1 MDLIL
6 SEERAS
12 GGGKSIGIATLNS
25 EKTLN
30 SLTFEMVQLLI
41 EKLWQWQSDDSIA
54 CVFIHGAGSKAL
66 CAGGDVQQLYRSAV
80 EQPGGP
86 CEDAEAFFEL
96 EYRMNYLLHTY
107 CKPIICWGHGIV
119 MGGGLGILAGCS
131 HRVVTEKTRMA
142 MPEVTIALFP
152 DVGGSWFLNRMPGR
166 TGLFLA
172 LTAAAMNGPDCI
184 YTGIADRFIASEL
197 QQSVLEELCALAW
210 KAESET
216 HSQQITHVLRQFEK
230 QSAEIKPAGNVAAH
244 FDIIQSLTDQDGFY
258 EIVDAITS
266 LETDDTWLARAS
278 SGLAH
283 GSPISASNIY
293 QALEKTLHMSL
304 AEVFQ
309 FELMLATNIV
319 RHPEFAEGV
328 RALLIDKDKNPRW
341 QYASVRDVP
350 RQLMD
355 DMITPPWSTNPLK
368 NIAAPNSAL

>member
-1 MDLIL
+1 MIEAAVLF
-6 SEERAS
+6 EERAS
-12 GGGKSIGIATLNS
+12 QAGKRIGIATLNS

-30 SLTFEMVQLLI
+30 SLTYDMVQLLLD
-41 EKLWQWQSDDSIA
+41 KLQQWKADDTIA
-54 CVFIHGAGSKAL
+54 CVFIRGAGEKAL
-66 CAGGDVQQLYRSAV
+66 CAGGDVQQLYQSAIK
-80 EQPGGP
+80 QPGGP
-86 CEDAEAFFEL
+86 CVKAEAFFEL
-96 EYRMNYLLHTY
+96 EYRMNYLLHSY
-107 CKPIICWGHGIV
+107 PKPIICWGHGVV

-166 TGLFLA
+166 VGLFLA
-172 LTAAAMNGPDCI
+172 LTAAQMNGPDCI
-184 YTGIADRFIASEL
+184 YTGIADRFIASTHLEAILDEITAL
-197 QQSVLEELCALAW
+197 QWGET
-210 KAESET
+210 SER
-216 HSQQITHVLRQFEK
+216 HGEQITGLLRSFEAK
-230 QSAEIKPAGNVAAH
+230 SRDLKPAGNVAAH
-244 FDIIQSLTDQDGFY
+244 FDIIQSLTDRDNFY
-258 EIVDAITS
+258 QVVDAITS
-266 LETDDTWLARAS
+266 LETTDQWLQRAS

-350 RQLMD
+350 RQLMAS
-355 DMITPPWSTNPLK
+355 MITPPWPDNPLAD
-368 NIAAPNSAL
+368 ITAQ

>member
-1 MDLIL
+1 MNEAAVLF
-6 SEERAS
+6 EERAS
-12 GGGKSIGIATLNS
+12 GAGKRIGIATLNS

-30 SLTFEMVQLLI
+30 ALTFDMVQLLLD
-41 EKLWQWQSDDSIA
+41 KLRQWQSDDTIA
-54 CVFIHGAGSKAL
+54 CVFIQGAGPKAL
-66 CAGGDVQQLYRSAV
+66 CAGGDVQQLYRSAI

-107 CKPIICWGHGIV
+107 AKPIICWGHGIV

-131 HRVVTEKTRMA
+131 HRIVTEKTRMA

-166 TGLFLA
+166 VGLFLA

-184 YTGIADRFIASEL
+184 YTGIADRFIASTLQQEVLSELGEL
-197 QQSVLEELCALAW
+197 QW
-210 KAESET
+210 NTDSEM
-216 HSQQITHVLRQFEK
+216 HGQQITHLLRKFE
-230 QSAEIKPAGNVAAH
+230 QRSAEQKPAGNVAAH
-244 FDIIQSLTDQDGFY
+244 YDVIQDLTDQDSFY
-258 EIVDAITS
+258 DIVDAITS
-266 LETDDTWLARAS
+266 VETEDTWLQRAS
-278 SGLAH
+278 SGLAQ

-293 QALEKTLHMSL
+293 QALQETLHMSL

-309 FELMLATNIV
+309 FELMLATNVV

-350 RQLMD
+350 RQLMAS
-355 DMITPPWSTNPLK
+355 MITLPWPENPLA
-368 NIAAPNSAL
+368 NITAQ

>member
-1 MDLIL
+1 MSEAAVLF
-6 SEERAS
+6 EERAS
-12 GGGKSIGIATLNS
+12 GAEKSVGIATLNS

-41 EKLWQWQSDDSIA
+41 GKLRQWQSDDSIA
-54 CVFIHGAGSKAL
+54 CVFIQGAGPKAL

-107 CKPIICWGHGIV
+107 SKPIICWGHGIV

-142 MPEVTIALFP
+142 MPEVSIALFP

-166 TGLFLA
+166 VGLFLA

-184 YTGIADRFIASEL
+184 YTGIADRFIASAL
-197 QQSVLEELCALAW
+197 QQDVLEELCALQW
-210 KAESET
+210 KADSEA
-216 HSQQITHVLRQFEK
+216 HGRQITHLLRQFEK
-230 QSAEIKPAGNVAAH
+230 QSAEQKPAGNVAAH
-244 FDIIQSLTDQDGFY
+244 FDIIPSLTDQDGFY
-258 EIVDAITS
+258 DIVDAICS
-266 LETDDTWLARAS
+266 LETDDPWLARAS

-293 QALEKTLHMSL
+293 QALKETLHMSL

-328 RALLIDKDKNPRW
+328 RALLIDKDRKPVW
-341 QYASVRDVP
+341 QYPCSRDIPADVIDGFFEAP
-350 RQLMD
+350 WD
-355 DMITPPWSTNPLK
+355 DNPL
-368 NIAAPNSAL
+368 ADL

>member
-1 MDLIL
+1 MSEAAVLF
-6 SEERAS
+6 EERAS
-12 GGGKSIGIATLNS
+12 GAGKSIGIATLNS

-41 EKLWQWQSDDSIA
+41 EKLRLWQSDDSIA
-54 CVFIHGAGSKAL
+54 CVFIQGAGPKAL

-86 CEDAEAFFEL
+86 CESAEAFFEL

-107 CKPIICWGHGIV
+107 SKPIICWGHGIV

-166 TGLFLA
+166 VGLFLA

-184 YTGIADRFIASEL
+184 YTGIADRFVASAL
-197 QQSVLEELCALAW
+197 QQNVLEELCALQW
-210 KAESET
+210 EAERET
-216 HSQQITHVLRQFEK
+216 HGQQITHLLRKFEK
-230 QSAEIKPAGNVAAH
+230 QSAEQKPAGNVAAH
-244 FDIIQSLTDQDGFY
+244 FDIIQNLTDQDGFY
-258 EIVDAITS
+258 DIVDAITS
-266 LETDDTWLARAS
+266 LETDDPWLQRAS

-293 QALEKTLHMSL
+293 QALKETLHMSL

-309 FELMLATNIV
+309 FELVLATNIV

-328 RALLIDKDKNPRW
+328 RALLIDKDQNPRW

-350 RQLMD
+350 RHLMD
-355 DMITPPWSTNPLK
+355 SMITPPWSSNPLA
-368 NIAAPNSAL
+368 NIANP